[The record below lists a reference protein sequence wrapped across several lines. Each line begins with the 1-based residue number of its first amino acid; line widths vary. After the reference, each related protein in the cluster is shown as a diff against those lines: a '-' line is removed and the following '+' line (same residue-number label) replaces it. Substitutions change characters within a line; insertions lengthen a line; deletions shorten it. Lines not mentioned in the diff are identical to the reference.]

1 MEYIHYGHKHFEVN
15 EFEPI
20 SNRELF
26 PKPFGGFW
34 ASPVNAEYGWKDWNE
49 SEHFRECKLENSFK
63 FRLNE
68 KAKVLRIKS
77 VNDLEELP
85 KAQDGFGYMVILDFE
100 KLTEQYDAIEVTIG
114 YDRDLY
120 YALYGWDCDS
130 ILIMNPDV
138 VVECK

>member
-1 MEYIHYGHKHFEVN
+1 M
-15 EFEPI
+15 
-20 SNRELF
+20 
-26 PKPFGGFW
+26 
-34 ASPVNAEYGWKDWNE
+34 
-49 SEHFRECKLENSFK
+49 ENSFK
-63 FRLNE
+63 FQLDE

-85 KAQDGFGYMVILDFE
+85 KAQDGFGHIVILDFE
-100 KLTEQYDAIEVTIG
+100 KLAEQYDAIEVTIG

-138 VVECK
+138 VISK

>member
-100 KLTEQYDAIEVTIG
+100 KLAEQYDAIEVTIG
-114 YDRDLY
+114 YDRYLY